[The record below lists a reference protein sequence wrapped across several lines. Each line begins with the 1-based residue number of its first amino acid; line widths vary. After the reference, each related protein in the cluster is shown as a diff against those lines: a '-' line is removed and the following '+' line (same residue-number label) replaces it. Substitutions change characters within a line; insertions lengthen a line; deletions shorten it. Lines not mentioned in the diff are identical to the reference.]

1 MDELTPNQLYYLK
14 HKERMR
20 KYYEEN
26 KQRIREKQK
35 AYYEQK
41 VQKTQTDKFSVI
53 FRGPCIVK
61 FE

>member
-1 MDELTPNQLYYLK
+1 MELSANQLYYLK
-14 HKERMR
+14 HKERMK

-35 AYYEQK
+35 AYYEQERK
-41 VQKTQTDKFSVI
+41 KIPKQTFSVI
-53 FRGPCIVK
+53 FRGPCLIK